1 MPLTATPRP
10 SASGRGTDRPSFFL
24 TTATTANQTLAAGE
38 AGFLTTTGSLNS
50 ASNAIQLTGNGAS
63 LTNAGIVN
71 ATNLA
76 VSIEP
81 GLTGANVT
89 NTGILASSAAGAVVA
104 SGLGATGIRVTN
116 AGQILGGG
124 TTTGG
129 LSINGQL
136 LLSISGLIS
145 AGGFAVTVS
154 GTGTLA
160 SRIVNTGLIEALNGT
175 AIQLNALGSDTV
187 INTGTITGNILLGAG
202 FDVYDGRGGTTDG
215 IVFGGTGNDSY
226 FVGDQAYGISELA
239 DASGG
244 LDSVR
249 SQSDYVLSNGIERL
263 FLIGQAIAGTG
274 SSDANTLT
282 GNARDNLLDGASG
295 NDTLFGLAGND
306 VLLGGFGNDSL
317 EGGSLNDILDG
328 REDDDTLDGQPT
340 ATSCRETRATMS

>member
-1 MPLTATPRP
+1 
-10 SASGRGTDRPSFFL
+10 
-24 TTATTANQTLAAGE
+24 
-38 AGFLTTTGSLNS
+38 
-50 ASNAIQLTGNGAS
+50 
-63 LTNAGIVN
+63 
-71 ATNLA
+71 
-76 VSIEP
+76 
-81 GLTGANVT
+81 
-89 NTGILASSAAGAVVA
+89 
-104 SGLGATGIRVTN
+104 
-116 AGQILGGG
+116 
-124 TTTGG
+124 
-129 LSINGQL
+129 
-136 LLSISGLIS
+136 
-145 AGGFAVTVS
+145 
-154 GTGTLA
+154 
-160 SRIVNTGLIEALNGT
+160 
-175 AIQLNALGSDTV
+175 
-187 INTGTITGNILLGAG
+187 
-202 FDVYDGRGGTTDG
+202 
-215 IVFGGTGNDSY
+215 
-226 FVGDQAYGISELA
+226 AYGISELA